1 MKLNRKQKDNTH
13 IFQKTL
19 DIVSEERPRKR
30 RGEDEAGD
38 IDRLI
43 RQNQI
48 VNRALRRTYK
58 TSVARKAI

>member
-19 DIVSEERPRKR
+19 DSVSEESTPEK
-30 RGEDEAGD
+30 EESDDLD

-43 RQNQI
+43 RHNQI
-48 VNRALRRTYK
+48 MNRALRRVYK
-58 TSVARKAI
+58 TRVPRKAI

>member
-19 DIVSEERPRKR
+19 DSVSEESTPEK
-30 RGEDEAGD
+30 EESDDLD

-43 RQNQI
+43 RHIQI
-48 VNRALRRTYK
+48 INRALRRVYK
-58 TSVARKAI
+58 TRVPRKAI